1 LYDGDAVPLF
11 CQTRGVDIAGSPDV
25 FVGREHE
32 MAVLRGKIAAVREG
46 RGGIILVSGPAG
58 IGKSRLVEEAVAD
71 APGVVRGRCL
81 ADDGAPPLWP
91 WLRILRRIRIDL
103 LPAEMTGTATGVM
116 VDASEPAGERFRL
129 LVGLTDALL
138 AAAEEFQ
145 GLVVVIED
153 LHDADEVSLALLRQ
167 VAIEAA
173 HSWLLVIA
181 THRDAATRQ
190 ATEFV
195 RTLVDLA
202 HSGAASGVALTPFA
216 VPQVARYLAA
226 VPGGVALASL
236 VHQRTGGLPL
246 LVSAM
251 ARLLRQTDAARDS
264 YGRLPPLPPADLRLI
279 VAGMLA
285 GLDPEARETVAAAA
299 ALGEDI
305 DLGLLAD
312 VTDLLPAAVAGHLAA
327 LAQAGLLTV
336 IGDAPPRYRFTHA
349 LVREGV
355 VAESTRVTATLH
367 RSAALALERRVGEDP
382 VHAARIAAHWQ
393 RATEDDNDTKALR
406 ATVRWTRAAAAYAL
420 SALAPEEAASL
431 LGQAL
436 DALNRTGAG
445 HVERAELLIE
455 LATAEYVASRIP
467 QCSGHC
473 YDAADAADAAG
484 RLDLLI
490 EAALVLRGVADPA
503 AAIRTAA
510 LCDRALS
517 ALEAAKDA
525 TDADRDGGVT
535 SAVVA
540 RARLLA
546 RKACLETESIRSAD
560 GVAASVE
567 ALRLAEAC
575 GDRTALIDAVRAR
588 VGTLGRPEDVTER
601 LRLGDLAI
609 GAGVTPAECMV
620 AVLGHTWRLD
630 AAYQL
635 ANLSAVDDEI
645 ARLGEL
651 RATVHHPH
659 AHWYHLRVLAARAA
673 LAGRFESARSHSAE
687 ATQVA
692 TRMSDPFAVATSGCF
707 ATVLAFMRGDP
718 REIPAGYPASLAP
731 MVRIP
736 VVGATHAL
744 CLYLNGE
751 NDEAFAEYEHLR
763 LLLREPISEVR
774 GTVMLQLMTEL
785 VEAFDDSE
793 AAAWAHARW
802 LPWAATA
809 GLPGDSI
816 TFSFG
821 SGARAVG
828 RMAAVMGRLDE
839 AVDALRTAA
848 EANLRLDA
856 RPWLTHTWLT
866 LADVLRRRAGPGD
879 HAEATGL
886 ATRAAAEARR
896 LDLPGPL
903 TRAHELLIDI
913 DTRRRADDPLTVRER
928 EVAALVAKA
937 LSNRQIAERLVLSER
952 TVESHVRNT
961 LTKLGLTN
969 RTELVAHLLG
979 DPSADTG
986 PRADK

>member
-1 LYDGDAVPLF
+1 M
-11 CQTRGVDIAGSPDV
+11 DIVGSPDM

-32 MAVLRGKIAAVREG
+32 MTVLRGKIAAVREG

-71 APGVVRGRCL
+71 APGVVRGRCV

-91 WLRILRRIRIDL
+91 WLRILRRIRADL
-103 LPAEMTGTATGVM
+103 LPTELTGTATGVTAM
-116 VDASEPAGERFRL
+116 DASESAGERFRL
-129 LVGLTDALL
+129 LAGLTDALL
-138 AAAEEFQ
+138 AAAEDFQ

-190 ATEFV
+190 ATDFV

-216 VPQVARYLAA
+216 VSQVARYLTA

-251 ARLLRQTDAARDS
+251 ARLLRKTDAARDS
-264 YGRLPPLPPADLRLI
+264 RGRLPTLPPADLRLI

-299 ALGEDI
+299 ALGEGI

-312 VTDLLPAAVAGHLAA
+312 VTDLFPAAVAGHLAA

-336 IGDAPPRYRFTHA
+336 TGDAPPRYRFTHA

-355 VAESTRVTATLH
+355 VAESARVAATLH
-367 RSAALALERRVGEDP
+367 RRAALALERRVGADP
-382 VHAARIAAHWQ
+382 AHAARIAAHWQ

-420 SALAPEEAASL
+420 SALSPEEAASL

-436 DALNRTGAG
+436 ETLDRTGGAG

-467 QCSGHC
+467 ECTGHC
-473 YDAADAADAAG
+473 WDAADAADAAG
-484 RLDLLI
+484 RPDLLI
-490 EAALVLRGVADPA
+490 AAALVLRGVADPA

-517 ALEAAKDA
+517 ALEAAGDV
-525 TDADRDGGVT
+525 TGADRDGGVI
-535 SAVVA
+535 SSVVA

-546 RKACLETESIRSAD
+546 RKACLEAESIRSAD
-560 GVAASVE
+560 GASASAE

-575 GDRTALIDAVRAR
+575 GDRTALVDAVRAR
-588 VGTLGRPEDVTER
+588 VGTLGRPEDVNER

-609 GAGVTPAECMV
+609 SAGMSPAECMIT
-620 AVLGHTWRLD
+620 VLGHTWRLD

-635 ANLSAVDDEI
+635 ANLSAVDDEV

-651 RATVHHPH
+651 RAALYHPH

-673 LAGRFESARSHSAE
+673 LGGRFDSARSHSLE
-687 ATQVA
+687 ARQVA
-692 TRMSDPFAVATSGCF
+692 TRMGDPFAVSVSGCF
-707 ATVLAFMRGDP
+707 ATVLALMRGDP
-718 REIPAGYPASLAP
+718 REIPEGYPASLAP
-731 MVRIP
+731 IVRIP

-744 CLYLNGE
+744 CLYLTGE
-751 NDEAFAEYEHLR
+751 TDEAFAEYEHLR

-774 GTVMLQLMTEL
+774 GMVMLQLLTEL

-793 AAAWAHARW
+793 AAAWAHADW

-821 SGARAVG
+821 SCARGVG
-828 RMAAVMGRLDE
+828 RMAAIMGRLDE
-839 AVDALRTAA
+839 AIDALRTAVDV
-848 EANLRLDA
+848 NLRLDA

-879 HAEATGL
+879 HAEAAGL

-903 TRAHELLIDI
+903 ARAHRSLIDI
-913 DTRRRADDPLTVRER
+913 ETRRRADDPLTTRER

-952 TVESHVRNT
+952 TIESHVRNT
-961 LTKLGLTN
+961 LTKLGLNN
-969 RTELVAHLLG
+969 RTELAAHLLG
-979 DPSADTG
+979 EQRREHPPG
-986 PRADK
+986 K

>member
-1 LYDGDAVPLF
+1 LHDGDAVPLF
-11 CQTRGVDIAGSPDV
+11 CQTRGVDIVGSPDM

-32 MAVLRGKIAAVREG
+32 MTVLRGKIAAVRQG
-46 RGGIILVSGPAG
+46 RGGIVLVSGPAG
-58 IGKSRLVEEAVAD
+58 IGKSRLVEEAVAG

-91 WLRILRRIRIDL
+91 WLRILRRIRTDL
-103 LPAEMTGTATGVM
+103 LPAEMAGTPVM
-116 VDASEPAGERFRL
+116 DASESAGERFRL

-167 VAIEAA
+167 VAVEAS

-181 THRDAATRQ
+181 THRDAATRR

-202 HSGAASGVALTPFA
+202 HSGASSGVALTPFA
-216 VPQVARYLAA
+216 APQVARYLAA

-251 ARLLRQTDAARDS
+251 ARLLRQTDVAKDS
-264 YGRLPPLPPADLRLI
+264 HGRLPPLPPADLRLI

-336 IGDAPPRYRFTHA
+336 TGDAPPRYRFTHA

-355 VAESTRVTATLH
+355 VAESARVTATLH

-420 SALAPEEAASL
+420 SALASEEAASL

-473 YDAADAADAAG
+473 HDAADAADAAG
-484 RLDLLI
+484 RPDLLI

-503 AAIRTAA
+503 PAIRTAA

-525 TDADRDGGVT
+525 TDADRDGGT
-535 SAVVA
+535 SAAVA

-546 RKACLETESIRSAD
+546 RKACLESESIRSAD

-575 GDRTALIDAVRAR
+575 GDRTALIDAMRAR
-588 VGTLGRPEDVTER
+588 IGTLGRPEDVNER

-609 GAGVTPAECMV
+609 GAGVSPAECMI

-651 RATVHHPH
+651 RATIHHPH

-673 LAGRFESARSHSAE
+673 LAGRFESARSHSAD

-692 TRMSDPFAVATSGCF
+692 TRMSDPFAIATSGCF
-707 ATVLAFMRGDP
+707 ATVLSLMRGDP

-744 CLYLNGE
+744 CLYLGGE

-763 LLLREPISEVR
+763 LLLREPVSEVR
-774 GTVMLQLMTEL
+774 GTVMLQLLTEL
-785 VEAFDDSE
+785 VEAFDDGE
-793 AAAWAHARW
+793 AAAWAYAGW

-821 SGARAVG
+821 SCARAVG

-839 AVDALRTAA
+839 AADALRTAA
-848 EANLRLDA
+848 EVDLRLDA

-866 LADVLRRRAGPGD
+866 LADVLRRRDGPGD

-903 TRAHELLIDI
+903 TRAHALLIDL
-913 DTRRRADDPLTVRER
+913 DTRRRADDPLTIRER
-928 EVAALVAKA
+928 EVATLVAKA

-969 RTELVAHLLG
+969 RTELAAHMLG
-979 DPSADTG
+979 DQQKEDR
-986 PRADK
+986 PRK